1 MNSLILLFVSAGY
14 LCLLFVI
21 ADIAERRSRTG
32 RSLVNN
38 PYIYSLSLAVYC
50 TAWTFY
56 GSVGRAAEQG
66 VQFLPVYIG
75 PTLTAPLWW
84 IILRKIIRICKQ
96 QRITNIADFISAR
109 YGKSR
114 GLGVFV
120 TVLCLVGII
129 PYISIQ
135 IKAISGSLSVLSGRT
150 DGYDESLFLTDPA
163 FYTTL
168 LLGTFTILFGT
179 RTLEATERHEGM
191 VTAIAFESLVKLVAF
206 VALGVFVTFGL
217 FDGPISI
224 FSRALEMPALRE
236 QFTFGPGHTTGDWFW
251 NCLMSMAAVL
261 FLPRQFQ
268 VAVVENVN
276 EKHLDRAIWLFPL
289 YLFVINLF
297 VLPLAFGGHILLAD
311 LPIHADSYV
320 LMLPVQYGQ
329 KGLALLAYMGGFSAA
344 TGMIIVETIA
354 LSVMV
359 SNNVVMP
366 LVIGRPSWQSRVGT
380 GSFVINTRRI
390 TILVFLLMAYLY
402 YRGVSHH
409 FSLVSVGLIS
419 FAAVAQFLPA
429 VIGGLFWKG
438 GNLTGARL
446 GLWAGSLIWFYTLV
460 LPTLVP
466 ALLPAS
472 LLTDGPLGIGWLRPQ
487 NLFGLNTL
495 EPIAHGMFWS
505 LLVNT
510 IGYLWGSVNWPQS
523 SIEYNQAILFVD
535 IFKLSRAIDNSVVW
549 RGKVLIADL
558 RSLLTTFFGPE
569 RANRAIHRYVTTDE
583 SATPKSLYADAQL
596 VTYTERVLAGAI
608 GTASARTLVASV
620 AKEEPIL
627 VDEMIRILKS
637 SQELILVNKELK
649 RKSVE
654 LERTTR
660 QLSEANE
667 RLKAAD
673 MHKDDFLST
682 VTHEIRTP
690 ITSIRALTE
699 IVHDTPDMDPDARQH
714 FLGTVIKESERLTRL
729 INQVLDLERIE
740 SGRYQLSPE
749 RLYLPELV
757 SEAVEAVEPL
767 ATEKEIPI
775 RVDTQAGPTD
785 HVLGDRDRLMEVIV
799 NLLSNAIKYSDRA
812 AGPIIITTRTDEESL
827 LVSVQDKG
835 IGIDPAHQELIFEK
849 FYQTHAVRQTDK
861 GSGRSAKSGRVL
873 KSSGLGLAITQRIIH
888 LHQGTITLES
898 KLGEGSCFTV
908 RLPLAPGG
916 AVAYEKH

>member
-56 GSVGRAAEQG
+56 GSVGRAAEHG
-66 VQFLPVYIG
+66 VQFLTVYIG

-135 IKAISGSLSVLSGRT
+135 IKAISGSLSLLSGSP
-150 DGYDESLFLTDPA
+150 DAYDRSFFLTDPA

-168 LLGTFTILFGT
+168 LLGIFTILFGT

-217 FDGPISI
+217 FDGPASI
-224 FSRALEMPALRE
+224 FSKAIQLPALKE
-236 QFTFGPGHTTGDWFW
+236 QLTFGPGHTTGDWFW

-268 VAVVENVN
+268 VAVVENVD
-276 EKHLDRAIWLFPL
+276 ERHLDRAIWLFPL

-329 KGLALLAYMGGFSAA
+329 KGLALLAYIGGFSAA

-390 TILVFLLMAYLY
+390 TILVFLLMAYVY
-402 YRGVSHH
+402 YRAVSHH

-438 GNLTGARL
+438 GNLPGARL
-446 GLWAGSLIWFYTLV
+446 GLWAGSLVWFYTLV

-466 ALLPAS
+466 ALLPAE

-505 LLVNT
+505 LLANL
-510 IGYLWGSVNWPQS
+510 IGYLWGSANWPQS

-535 IFKLSRAIDNSVVW
+535 IFKLSRALDNSVVW

-569 RANRAIHRYVTTDE
+569 RANRAILRYAPDE
-583 SATPKSLYADAQL
+583 SSGQKSLYADAQL

-649 RKSVE
+649 RKSAE

-740 SGRYQLSPE
+740 SGRYQLSTE

-757 SEAVEAVEPL
+757 TEAVDVVGPL
-767 ATEKEIPI
+767 ATEKAIPI
-775 RVDTQAGPTD
+775 RVANHTEPSDS
-785 HVLGDRDRLMEVIV
+785 VWGDRDRLMEVIV

-812 AGPIIITTRTDEESL
+812 AGPITITTHTDAGA
-827 LVSVQDKG
+827 LVLTVQDKG
-835 IGIDPAHQELIFEK
+835 IGIDLAHQELIFEK
-849 FYQTHAVRQTDK
+849 FYQTHAVRQTEK
-861 GSGRSAKSGRVL
+861 GSSRSAKSGRVL
-873 KSSGLGLAITQRIIH
+873 KSSGLGLAITRRIIH
-888 LHQGTITLES
+888 LHRGTITLES

-908 RLPLAPGG
+908 RLPLAPEG
-916 AVAYEKH
+916 AVAYEKQ